1 MKAVENAGKYT
12 TFVNDAGNTASLPS
26 LRELKAY
33 RLVPNGCFSGELAQ
47 KLAMCEEQN
56 GKGSVADAYFV
67 NRFGSNAYPF
77 QNEVSIDNINEIPTY
92 QVAMCQKIYSLL
104 KRQIASAHKDDR
116 AHYEYILLGLKQ
128 RLEK

>member
-1 MKAVENAGKYT
+1 M
-12 TFVNDAGNTASLPS
+12 
-26 LRELKAY
+26 
-33 RLVPNGCFSGELAQ
+33 
-47 KLAMCEEQN
+47 
-56 GKGSVADAYFV
+56 
-67 NRFGSNAYPF
+67 
-77 QNEVSIDNINEIPTY
+77 SIDNINEIPTY